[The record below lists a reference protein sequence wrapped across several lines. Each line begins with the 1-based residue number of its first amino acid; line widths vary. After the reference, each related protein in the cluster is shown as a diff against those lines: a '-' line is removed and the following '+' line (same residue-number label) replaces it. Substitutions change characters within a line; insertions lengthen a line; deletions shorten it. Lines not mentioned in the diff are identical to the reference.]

1 MNRAVAGLQDLNAN
15 GPGLFYYGINAADQG
30 LGYNGSYMTFGG
42 FIPYSEDD
50 LGGFWSADIR
60 SHLSGYGGFFSNV
73 GFVRKQFIGGAIGGI
88 GVYWDYDG
96 DQNQYPLNGSC
107 GTGQLGQFG
116 HTYNQVGISGEFL
129 TDFGNLRSNGYIP
142 VGTTAYTAGAIGSS
156 FYQNYAMC
164 QYGLDAAL
172 AGADLEVGAY
182 IPGLSDWAGM
192 VSVGGYAYG
201 NTQSQW
207 SHGTQ
212 ANQAVVPYFGGVY
225 TRLDMTFL
233 ENWDFSLQYNNDSV
247 FDSTGFA
254 RLTYRMGGSRRR
266 NVPDQMEQ
274 PMMRNEHIV
283 REHKTPEFAINPA
296 TGAPWRVVHINNTA
310 AAGGNGSVERPYS
323 TILAADTPTSAGGVA
338 GAPETIFLVN
348 PGNGTA
354 TGYDT
359 MFSPLAANQY
369 FVGDGL
375 PFVVPTTCCGLL
387 DIATLSTGTPLLT
400 NPTGASIEI
409 KNGLVVNNFNI
420 QKSAIGILGTGNLS
434 SGIARG
440 GLPLPY
446 NSLTGVSVVNNVTI
460 SGTGT
465 PNQKGIFIDNAT
477 GGADFRAVSISG
489 MTAGAVVVDSGDPT
503 IDFREGSIT
512 NSADNILHVNG
523 TSGGSVTLVSK
534 PGVPFVDTGDGILVE
549 NAVGDVAV
557 SGATITS
564 KKDGIKVVASGG
576 NQQFNDIAILGAG
589 GIGFA
594 GVNLQNNTG
603 MTAFNNLAITTAD
616 STGFL
621 AVNANT
627 IDVTGNS
634 SVSSNNAPA
643 ISMTTVADA
652 DVTFNTVAS
661 TNSTSNGVLL
671 DGVAGAFAVTNSLTI
686 TNPATD
692 GFVVQNSPNLTVSV
706 PLTTVTSAGQNGV
719 VLKNNSVD
727 ATKVSLGQLTVTT
740 DAGAGLV
747 VANAGATVAGGTINA
762 TGGAS
767 IAANTADLNVVLA
780 SATST
785 DSTGNGLGLTDA
797 SGTVQIAATTVTSPT
812 ANGINAVSN
821 AAGFSADFGVTNITG
836 IKNGGIGVNI
846 TNPTTPTPVTTYSFD
861 SLLLTTLNGT
871 GMLAKNGGTINFNSP
886 ASITAAGGAAIDL
899 ENTTGTTGS
908 VAGSGFTFLDLSSSA
923 SVANGIR
930 LNDLNSNL
938 SVIGS
943 TTINE
948 AAGISILITDTV
960 TPPATDS
967 ISFNNVNI
975 TNRNNIGLKVDGI
988 FGQVQ
993 LANLNI
999 DNANNT
1005 AGDAVLISNTTNV
1018 ADPTGTGSGRVYIN
1032 GGTIANSNGNGIE
1045 VTNALAEITGTTIS
1059 GATGQ
1064 GIIAN
1069 AGTGQETTLT
1079 VTNSTITG
1087 AAGID
1092 GLRLQSTGSGILNAT
1107 VGTNL
1112 IDVQT
1117 NSLNAIVFDPLGTI
1131 NLNATGNYGTGGGP
1145 PTAGSFVLN
1154 NAGVGTLQIDQ
1165 ASTADLS
1172 TANNGVTVTVP
1183 GGAVTFNGS
1192 TPVVPPPTP

>member
-1 MNRAVAGLQDLNAN
+1 MLIAGCVAEMPSRAFAQQMGQSAMAPAGGVVNRAVAGLQDLNAN

-96 DQNQYPLNGSC
+96 DQNQYPLKGSC

-142 VGTTAYTAGAIGSS
+142 VGTTSYTAGAIGSS

-283 REHKTPEFAINPA
+283 RDHKTPEFAINPA

-310 AAGGNGSVERPYS
+310 AAGGNGSVERPYN

-375 PFVVPTTCCGLL
+375 PFVLPTTCCGLL

-420 QKSAIGILGTGNLS
+420 QNSAIGILGTGNLS

-440 GLPLPY
+440 GLPPPY

-512 NSADNILHVNG
+512 NSADNILHVNA

-549 NAVGDVAV
+549 NADGDVAV
-557 SGATITS
+557 SGANITS
-564 KKDGIKVVASGG
+564 KKDGINVVNSSGV
-576 NQQFNDIAILGAG
+576 QTFNDVQILAAG
-589 GIGFA
+589 TNGGSGYA
-594 GVNLQNNTG
+594 GVNLENNGGTSN
-603 MTAFNNLAITTAD
+603 FNNLTISLTDPTNTA
-616 STGFL
+616 TGFL
-621 AVNANT
+621 ASNDNV

-634 SVSSNNAPA
+634 SVTVTGAPA
-643 ISMTTVADA
+643 VSMTNVADA
-652 DVTFNTVAS
+652 NINFKTVTS
-661 TNSTSNGVLL
+661 TGSPSNGVLL
-671 DGVAGAFAVTNSLTI
+671 DTVAGTFNVASSLTV
-686 TNPATD
+686 TD
-692 GFVVQNSPNLTVSV
+692 SQGDGLVIKNSPNLIFSSPVTNVS
-706 PLTTVTSAGQNGV
+706 TATGAAADGI
-719 VLKNNSVD
+719 VLQNNSVD
-727 ATKVSLGQLTVTT
+727 ATKVNLGQVTVATTNGTGLIVQDAGVTT
-740 DAGAGLV
+740 
-747 VANAGATVAGGTINA
+747 AGGTINA

-767 IAANTADLNVVLA
+767 IATNNADVNITLA

-785 DSTGNGLGLTDA
+785 NS
-797 SGTVQIAATTVTSPT
+797 SGPGCRPQISRPP
-812 ANGINAVSN
+812 S
-821 AAGFSADFGVTNITG
+821 S
-836 IKNGGIGVNI
+836 
-846 TNPTTPTPVTTYSFD
+846 
-861 SLLLTTLNGT
+861 
-871 GMLAKNGGTINFNSP
+871 
-886 ASITAAGGAAIDL
+886 TAAVGDP
-899 ENTTGTTGS
+899 GTPNVS
-908 VAGSGFTFLDLSSSA
+908 
-923 SVANGIR
+923 
-930 LNDLNSNL
+930 
-938 SVIGS
+938 IGS
-943 TTINE
+943 K
-948 AAGISILITDTV
+948 AAV
-960 TPPATDS
+960 PA
-967 ISFNNVNI
+967 
-975 TNRNNIGLKVDGI
+975 
-988 FGQVQ
+988 
-993 LANLNI
+993 AW
-999 DNANNT
+999 A
-1005 AGDAVLISNTTNV
+1005 AV
-1018 ADPTGTGSGRVYIN
+1018 
-1032 GGTIANSNGNGIE
+1032 
-1045 VTNALAEITGTTIS
+1045 S
-1059 GATGQ
+1059 GAT
-1064 GIIAN
+1064 
-1069 AGTGQETTLT
+1069 TP
-1079 VTNSTITG
+1079 STCPVPNF
-1087 AAGID
+1087 APS
-1092 GLRLQSTGSGILNAT
+1092 LEKRLAT
-1107 VGTNL
+1107 
-1112 IDVQT
+1112 
-1117 NSLNAIVFDPLGTI
+1117 P
-1131 NLNATGNYGTGGGP
+1131 
-1145 PTAGSFVLN
+1145 
-1154 NAGVGTLQIDQ
+1154 
-1165 ASTADLS
+1165 
-1172 TANNGVTVTVP
+1172 
-1183 GGAVTFNGS
+1183 
-1192 TPVVPPPTP
+1192 